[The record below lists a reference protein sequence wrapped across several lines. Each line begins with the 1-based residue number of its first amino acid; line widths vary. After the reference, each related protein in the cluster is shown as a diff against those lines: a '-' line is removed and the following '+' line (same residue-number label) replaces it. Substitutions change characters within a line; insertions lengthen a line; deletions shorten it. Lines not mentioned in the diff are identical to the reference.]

1 MKPYVLAMLLVGI
14 TAAVPA
20 QEQLETNGQDALAAI
35 DACVAK
41 LDAELDVGYERIA
54 RRCPRLART
63 LERSGWSQWLPRGW
77 TEARN
82 ELSAGSLI
90 ELRTLVAREL
100 GAAAHQRDS
109 LWSRFRAWLRMTVA
123 RNKPAEPRGWLD
135 DLASTGRSQVIID
148 RITYITLGLVV
159 VLASVI
165 VTGEM
170 RAAGLLRRRRR
181 AAAEG

>member
-20 QEQLETNGQDALAAI
+20 QEQLETTGQDALAAL

-54 RRCPRLART
+54 GRCPRLART
-63 LERSGWSQWLPRGW
+63 LEQSGWAQWLPRGW
-77 TEARN
+77 KEARN

-100 GAAAHQRDS
+100 EAPIGAHRPDVKHLNAVLTGLGAAARERES
-109 LWSRFRAWLRMTVA
+109 LWSRFRAWLRIVVA
-123 RNKPAEPRGWLD
+123 RNKPAEPRGWPD
-135 DLASTGRSQVIID
+135 DLAG
-148 RITYITLGLVV
+148 
-159 VLASVI
+159 
-165 VTGEM
+165 
-170 RAAGLLRRRRR
+170 
-181 AAAEG
+181 